1 MLPGETI
8 TTCIIIYEPLTP
20 PLARVSDL
28 LGLGGVIPPA
38 PLPTLRNIY
47 RWTGGRRRRKRKE
60 KKIIDDTF
68 VDFNDF

>member
-28 LGLGGVIPPA
+28 LGLGRVIPPA
-38 PLPTLRNIY
+38 PFPTLRKYI
-47 RWTGGRRRRKRKE
+47 GGHEEEEEE
-60 KKIIDDTF
+60 K
-68 VDFNDF
+68 

>member
-38 PLPTLRNIY
+38 PFPTLRKYI
-47 RWTGGRRRRKRKE
+47 GGQEEEEEEE
-60 KKIIDDTF
+60 K
-68 VDFNDF
+68 

>member
-28 LGLGGVIPPA
+28 LGLGGVIPP
-38 PLPTLRNIY
+38 PFPTLRKYI
-47 RWTGGRRRRKRKE
+47 GGQEEEEEE
-60 KKIIDDTF
+60 K
-68 VDFNDF
+68 